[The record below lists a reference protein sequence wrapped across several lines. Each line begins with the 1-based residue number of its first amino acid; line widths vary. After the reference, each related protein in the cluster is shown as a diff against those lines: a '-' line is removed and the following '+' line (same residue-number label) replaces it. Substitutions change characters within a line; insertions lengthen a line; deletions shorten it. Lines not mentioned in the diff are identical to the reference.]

1 MSSDERKC
9 GRASHAFAGFYT
21 TERFSRD
28 FFRFTN
34 AQQTPRSTTCRTTT
48 SVGHHGV
55 LRAPFEKLP
64 IEYTLMMLP
73 ASPPRRRAHRPRRL
87 CHAMLHFDLTT
98 HTHHRPPP
106 PYTRFGQ
113 ITCAGSENAT
123 SWGSILLVVTTQ
135 PTRAPRFAHMARAI
149 TIGCF
154 VVQLVNLR
162 PRSKPEGAR
171 SRRALREL
179 S

>member
-9 GRASHAFAGFYT
+9 GRARHAFAGFYT
-21 TERFSRD
+21 IERFSRD

-98 HTHHRPPP
+98 HTPPTATAVHEIWANYVRRVRKRDLSGLYIASSDHTTHP
-106 PYTRFGQ
+106 GTAVRSYGARNHDRLF
-113 ITCAGSENAT
+113 CGSLKEPA
-123 SWGSILLVVTTQ
+123 
-135 PTRAPRFAHMARAI
+135 PTRPR
-149 TIGCF
+149 
-154 VVQLVNLR
+154 V
-162 PRSKPEGAR
+162 
-171 SRRALREL
+171 
-179 S
+179 

>member
-9 GRASHAFAGFYT
+9 GRARHAFAGFYT
-21 TERFSRD
+21 IERFSRD

-73 ASPPRRRAHRPRRL
+73 ASPPRRRAHRLRCR
-87 CHAMLHFDLTT
+87 CHAMLHINLTT
-98 HTHHRPPP
+98 HGPHAGTRHRHPAIHEIWANYVRRVRKRDLSGLYIASSDHTTHPG
-106 PYTRFGQ
+106 T
-113 ITCAGSENAT
+113 A
-123 SWGSILLVVTTQ
+123 V
-135 PTRAPRFAHMARAI
+135 
-149 TIGCF
+149 
-154 VVQLVNLR
+154 
-162 PRSKPEGAR
+162 RSYGAR
-171 SRRALREL
+171 NHDRLFCGSLKEPAPK
-179 S
+179 SGQKW